1 MERINI
7 NMCYL
12 YKGTINSFVTL
23 QKSFESSSITVI
35 TEYDEVVAIC
45 YSGNSL
51 AKVLKDLDDN
61 KYA

>member
-1 MERINI
+1 MERMNI
-7 NMCYL
+7 DMCYL
-12 YKGTINSFVTL
+12 YEGTINRFVTL
-23 QKSFESSSITVI
+23 QKSFESNSITII

-51 AKVLKDLDDN
+51 AKVLKDLNDN